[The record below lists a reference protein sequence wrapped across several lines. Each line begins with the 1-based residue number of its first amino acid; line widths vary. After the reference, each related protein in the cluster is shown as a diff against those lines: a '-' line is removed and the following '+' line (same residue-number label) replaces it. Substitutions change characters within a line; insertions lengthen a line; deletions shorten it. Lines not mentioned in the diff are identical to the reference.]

1 MQICAHVIGRVALAL
16 RQHLCSG
23 VTSLRNE
30 GGTLLNRMDGL
41 PDRFDHECMCVM
53 AHYIIPK
60 VAELQA
66 GATILI
72 GSPGHAHL
80 LLWR

>member
-1 MQICAHVIGRVALAL
+1 MQICAHVVSRVTLAL

-41 PDRFDHECMCVM
+41 PDRFDHECMRADAKHVGSIDC
-53 AHYIIPK
+53 ALL
-60 VAELQA
+60 E
-66 GATILI
+66 LI
-72 GSPGHAHL
+72 GKFQ
-80 LLWR
+80 